1 MNDESD
7 ESNNNGLFLL
17 LLALIIIGFG
27 VAYARLP
34 AFRGTVDTKAPWF
47 KEKVGHF
54 LVSGVGGGEKPGSDG
69 DASAANPAAG
79 PRPFDITVFAAHPES
94 WPKSIA
100 INVETEFPAVLNGKQ
115 VGTLRA
121 P

>member
-1 MNDESD
+1 MKE
-7 ESNNNGLFLL
+7 EEPNNNSLYLVFVLL
-17 LLALIIIGFG
+17 VVIGVG

-34 AFRGTVDTKAPWF
+34 AVRGIVDAKAPWF